1 MTRRQGDRGTG
12 GHGDT
17 ETRGHG
23 GFAASPRL
31 AWLTNPWL
39 HVALIV
45 LVAGFFRLWL
55 IDRIPPGLFG
65 DEATDGLDALDVLAG
80 RGAVFFPANYGRE
93 GLHMWLV
100 AGMFRLLGVTPLVL
114 RLPSAIAGILTAVAT
129 YWLGRE
135 LVDGRWR
142 MDHRRLN
149 DDGMVGG
156 LSSIVPLI
164 AALYLATSYW
174 HIHFSRFGIRGVFTP
189 LFGALAFAAFWR
201 AVNRAGEQRSRG
213 AEEQRSRGAEEQ
225 RSRGA
230 GEQRSRGA
238 EEQRSRGAEEQ
249 RSRGAE
255 EQGISVAP
263 PHLRTSA
270 YVWFALSGFCL
281 GLSTHFYTA
290 SRFFPFFLGGFLV
303 LQAIVAFAT
312 RRRDEA
318 ILVRHFW
325 GIVLLFAVAA
335 LVFLPLGIYFIQH
348 PGSFAQRAS
357 EVVATNAA
365 SPLTL
370 MGKAALANL
379 LQFFVPGRG
388 DQAQFYNLPGRAVF
402 EPLTALLALI
412 GLGVL
417 LWRWQRPPALFLLT
431 WFPALL
437 LPSFL
442 ATDRFPTL
450 PRALGVIP
458 AIYFYP
464 AIGLAAIV
472 SLVASRLSNAAVEGQ
487 TGSSTRLLRSSAPL
501 LLCALALILHAGATY
516 RDYFR
521 IWGRSM
527 VTFDAFEGDMTAAW
541 RWLDAN
547 QPAGHVYLSADI
559 YRHPT
564 FMLLGEQATVQTYFQ
579 HQNPDLSWFDARGA
593 LPLPPSGQPATYLI
607 GPSTP
612 LSGRA
617 GELLAARAGERDRV
631 LAPDGSA
638 TLNVLESP
646 LGQDAPPALT
656 GLPAPEAFTD
666 LLTLTGAAWNTG
678 PDGTS
683 ELWLQWQTSGPD
695 PAGWR
700 GYHLEIAAGDEVTA
714 VPFDA
719 FRPPEW
725 VPGGSFLTWHRVETP
740 DDPPRDLRLRLI
752 RADDDQPVIRP
763 NTPDGWHTLM
773 IPQATP

>member
-1 MTRRQGDRGTG
+1 MTRR
-12 GHGDT
+12 HGDAVT
-17 ETRGHG
+17 DAESVSSHSSLSIT
-23 GFAASPRL
+23 ASPRL
-31 AWLTNPWL
+31 AWLSNPWL
-39 HVALIV
+39 HVAIILLI
-45 LVAGFFRLWL
+45 AAFFRLWL

-100 AGMFRLLGVTPLVL
+100 AGTFRLLGVTPLAL

-135 LVDGRWR
+135 LVAAQHLSDKRR
-142 MDHRRLN
+142 MTN
-149 DDGMVGG
+149 DQSPFVIRH
-156 LSSIVPLI
+156 SSFVPLV

-201 AVNRAGEQRSRG
+201 AVNQRTNEHLHRPAGT
-213 AEEQRSRGAEEQ
+213 
-225 RSRGA
+225 
-230 GEQRSRGA
+230 
-238 EEQRSRGAEEQ
+238 
-249 RSRGAE
+249 
-255 EQGISVAP
+255 V
-263 PHLRTSA
+263 SA
-270 YVWFALSGFCL
+270 NRHSSLPWFALSGFCL
-281 GLSTHFYTA
+281 GLSAHFYTA

-318 ILVRHFW
+318 ILVRHFG

-365 SPLTL
+365 SPLVP
-370 MGKAALANL
+370 MGKAALANA

-402 EPLTALLALI
+402 EPVTALLALI

-417 LWRWQRPPALFLLT
+417 LWCWQRPPALFLLT
-431 WFPALL
+431 WIPALL

-450 PRALGVIP
+450 PRVLGVIP
-458 AIYFYP
+458 AVYFYP
-464 AIGLAAIV
+464 AIGLVTAASVI
-472 SLVASRLSNAAVEGQ
+472 ASWMGN
-487 TGSSTRLLRSSAPL
+487 
-501 LLCALALILHAGATY
+501 ALARNRTNALSHYRTIVLALCSLALLIHAGATY

-521 IWGRSM
+521 VWGRSM

-541 RWLDAN
+541 RWLDTH
-547 QPAGHVYLSADI
+547 QPAGHVYLSSDI

-579 HQNPDLSWFDARGA
+579 HQNSVLSWFDARGA
-593 LPLPPSGQPATYLI
+593 LPLPPPGQPATYLI
-607 GPSTP
+607 PYSAALTEQA
-612 LSGRA
+612 A
-617 GELLAARAGERDRV
+617 GLLAVNAAERDSMF
-631 LAPDGSA
+631 APDGSA
-638 TLNVLESP
+638 ALTVLELP
-646 LGQDAPPALT
+646 AAPSTAPSLAK
-656 GLPAPEAFTD
+656 LPAPEAFTD
-666 LLTLTGAAWNTG
+666 QLALTGAAWNSAS
-678 PDGTS
+678 DGTS

-700 GYHLEIAAGDEVTA
+700 GYRLEIATGDEVTA
-714 VPFDA
+714 IPFDA

-725 VPGGSFLTWHRVETP
+725 TPGGSFLTWHRVEVP
-740 DDPPRDLRLRLI
+740 GDPPRDLRLRLI
-752 RADDDQPVIRP
+752 RAADDQPVIRP
-763 NTPDGWHTLM
+763 NAPDGWHAVM
-773 IPQATP
+773 VPQTTP